1 MAGYNTVHRTKKYYS
16 NIFYSNYKKTREIKT
31 SDVKRVNLVQIGL
44 WIFWVVNKRKKMY
57 HKGRPNFSFEIF

>member
-1 MAGYNTVHRTKKYYS
+1 M
-16 NIFYSNYKKTREIKT
+16 KT

-44 WIFWVVNKRKKMY
+44 WIFLVVDKRKKMY